1 LRFDSIDQNLLRSM
15 AFLPFYRLVVCAK
28 AIEGGNLDDAE
39 SLLAE
44 IQSLAPKE
52 ESIWR
57 RKVVKYFAEAL
68 VRRAYGIRP
77 PCTLP
82 LLPLLSEPFQYMYEP
97 FYLFAT
103 ITSKHAIAD
112 ALNSG
117 NKRLHIIDFSIM
129 FGFWW
134 WNSLIVD
141 LKKQYGGLQSVL
153 ITSITPKLSKHSE
166 HLRFYLKMAVIF
178 GDQNLELRQLICNS
192 PDDIVNCISK
202 LRRKREDEIVVVNWN
217 LILHKFLAQD
227 GAMEQVLSK
236 VKDLG
241 ADIMVIVEQ
250 EANLNSPD
258 LSKRLGQ
265 SFQYYSTIF
274 ESLENANFT
283 KKWLWERYFRRQIG
297 NVVAC
302 EGVDRVERIESFAQ
316 WQNRLSQA
324 GFCPVP
330 QQVDKL
336 KIDFPGHL
344 EEFGIEEKEGHN
356 ILLRWRS
363 FPLAVASVWKLTDPP
378 QFSGGE

>member
-1 LRFDSIDQNLLRSM
+1 M
-15 AFLPFYRLVVCAK
+15 ECAK
-28 AIEGGNLDDAE
+28 EIEGGNLDVAD

-52 ESIWR
+52 ESMWT
-57 RKVVKYFAEAL
+57 RKVVKYCAEAL

-82 LLPLLSEPFQYMYEP
+82 SLPLLSKPIEYMYEP
-97 FYLFAT
+97 FHLFAK

-129 FGFWW
+129 FDFWR
-134 WNSLIVD
+134 WNSLIDD
-141 LKKQYGGLQSVL
+141 LEEQYGGLQSVL
-153 ITSITPKLSKHSE
+153 ITSIAPKLSKHPDY
-166 HLRFYLKMAVIF
+166 LRNNRECAE
-178 GDQNLELRQLICNS
+178 GRNLELRQLICNS

-202 LRRKREDEIVVVNWN
+202 LRRKREDEMVVVNWHF
-217 LILHKFLAQD
+217 ILHKLLARD

-236 VKDLG
+236 VKDLE

-258 LSKRLGQ
+258 LLKRLEQ
-265 SFQYYSTIF
+265 SFQYYSPIF
-274 ESLENANFT
+274 ESLEKTYIT
-283 KKWLWERYFRRQIG
+283 KALWEKYFRRQIG

-336 KIDFPGHL
+336 KIDFPFYLNEH
-344 EEFGIEEKEGHN
+344 GIEEKEGH
-356 ILLRWRS
+356 ILLRWHN
-363 FPLAVASVWKLTDPP
+363 FPLAVASVWKFTDPP
-378 QFSGGE
+378 QSSGGE

>member
-1 LRFDSIDQNLLRSM
+1 M
-15 AFLPFYRLVVCAK
+15 AL
-28 AIEGGNLDDAE
+28 
-39 SLLAE
+39 
-44 IQSLAPKE
+44 
-52 ESIWR
+52 
-57 RKVVKYFAEAL
+57 
-68 VRRAYGIRP
+68 
-77 PCTLP
+77 
-82 LLPLLSEPFQYMYEP
+82 
-97 FYLFAT
+97 
-103 ITSKHAIAD
+103 
-112 ALNSG
+112 
-117 NKRLHIIDFSIM
+117 
-129 FGFWW
+129 
-134 WNSLIVD
+134 
-141 LKKQYGGLQSVL
+141 
-153 ITSITPKLSKHSE
+153 
-166 HLRFYLKMAVIF
+166 IF

-217 LILHKFLAQD
+217 FILHKFLAQD

-356 ILLRWRS
+356 ILLRWLS

>member
-1 LRFDSIDQNLLRSM
+1 MASLL
-15 AFLPFYRLVVCAK
+15 FHRLLECAK
-28 AIEGGNLDDAE
+28 AIEGGNVDVAD

-44 IQSLAPKE
+44 IQSLASKE
-52 ESIWR
+52 ESIWT

-77 PCTLP
+77 PCPLPSLP
-82 LLPLLSEPFQYMYEP
+82 LLFPPIHYMYEL
-97 FYLFAT
+97 FYQFAK
-103 ITSKHAIAD
+103 ITNKHVLAD

-117 NKRLHIIDFSIM
+117 NKRLHVIDFSIV
-129 FGFWW
+129 FGFPQ
-134 WNSLIVD
+134 WNSLIKE
-141 LKKQYGGLQSVL
+141 LKEQYGGLQSVL
-153 ITSITPKLSKHSE
+153 ITSIAPKLSKHSAY
-166 HLRFYLKMAVIF
+166 LR
-178 GDQNLELRQLICNS
+178 QNREWARKVEGKNFELRQLICNS
-192 PDDIVNCISK
+192 PEDIVNCISK
-202 LRRKREDEIVVVNWN
+202 LRRQRKGEMVVVNWYFT
-217 LILHKFLAQD
+217 LHKLLAQD

-258 LSKRLGQ
+258 LSERIEQ
-265 SFQYYSTIF
+265 SFQYYFTIF
-274 ESLENANFT
+274 ESLEEDYHRNV
-283 KKWLWERYFRRQIG
+283 LWEMYFRRQIG

-330 QQVDKL
+330 QKADKF
-336 KIDFPGHL
+336 D
-344 EEFGIEEKEGHN
+344 EEIVIEEKEGHN
-356 ILLRWRS
+356 ILLRRS
-363 FPLAVASVWKLTDPP
+363 GCPLAVASVWKVTDPP

>member
-1 LRFDSIDQNLLRSM
+1 M
-15 AFLPFYRLVVCAK
+15 AAPLSCILMECAK
-28 AIEGGNLDDAE
+28 AIEGGRLDVAD
-39 SLLAE
+39 SLLAV

-77 PCTLP
+77 PRTLP
-82 LLPLLSEPFQYMYEP
+82 PLPAQCDPRDCMYEP
-97 FYLFAT
+97 LYKFAT

-117 NKRLHIIDFSIM
+117 YKRLRIIDFSTM
-129 FGFWW
+129 FDFWR
-134 WNSLIVD
+134 WNYLI
-141 LKKQYGGLQSVL
+141 KEFKEQYGGLRPVL
-153 ITSITPKLSKHSE
+153 ITSIAPKLSKHSGY
-166 HLRFYLKMAVIF
+166 LRQNWEQARKAV
-178 GDQNLELRQLICNS
+178 DKKLELRQLICNS

-202 LRRKREDEIVVVNWN
+202 LRRKSEDEIVVVNWN
-217 LILHKFLAQD
+217 YILHKLLAQD
-227 GAMEQVLSK
+227 GATEQVLSK

-258 LSKRLGQ
+258 LLKRLEQ

-274 ESLENANFT
+274 ESLEKTYIT
-283 KKWLWERYFRRQIG
+283 KALWEKYFRRQIG

-330 QQVDKL
+330 QQVDEFKMCFQF
-336 KIDFPGHL
+336 DFD
-344 EEFGIEEKEGHN
+344 EYGIEEKEGHN
-356 ILLRWRS
+356 ILLSWHG
-363 FPLAVASVWKLTDPP
+363 FPLAVASVWKVTDPP

>member
-1 LRFDSIDQNLLRSM
+1 M
-15 AFLPFYRLVVCAK
+15 ECAK
-28 AIEGGNLDDAE
+28 AIEGGRLDVAD
-39 SLLAE
+39 SLLAV

-82 LLPLLSEPFQYMYEP
+82 SLPFLCQPDKYMYEP
-97 FYLFAT
+97 FYEFAT

-117 NKRLHIIDFSIM
+117 YKRLHIIDFSIV
-129 FGFWW
+129 FDFRL
-134 WNSLIVD
+134 WNSLIGD
-141 LKKQYGGLQSVL
+141 LKRQYGGLQSVL
-153 ITSITPKLSKHSE
+153 ITSIAPKLSKHTDY
-166 HLRFYLKMAVIF
+166 LRKNRER
-178 GDQNLELRQLICNS
+178 GEDTNLELKQLTCNS

-202 LRRKREDEIVVVNWN
+202 LRRKSEDEIVVVNWN
-217 LILHKFLAQD
+217 YILHKLLAQD

-241 ADIMVIVEQ
+241 ADIMVIVEE

-258 LSKRLGQ
+258 LSERLEQ
-265 SFQYYSTIF
+265 SFQYYSLFF
-274 ESLENANFT
+274 ESLEEDYGSDV
-283 KKWLWERYFRRQIG
+283 LWEMYFRRQIG

-316 WQNRLSQA
+316 WKNRLSQA

-336 KIDFPGHL
+336 KIDFGL
-344 EEFGIEEKEGHN
+344 NLVDQRIEEKEGH
-356 ILLRWRS
+356 ILLRRNGC
-363 FPLAVASVWKLTDPP
+363 PLAVASVWKVTDPP